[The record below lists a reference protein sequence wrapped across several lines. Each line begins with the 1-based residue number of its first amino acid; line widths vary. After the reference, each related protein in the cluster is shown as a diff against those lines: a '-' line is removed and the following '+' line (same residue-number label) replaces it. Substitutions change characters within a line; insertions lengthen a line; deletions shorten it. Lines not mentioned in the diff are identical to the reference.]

1 MVIFCKIVITFLGR
15 NTPNNKFQDVNK
27 FHRCWSPS
35 IMNLEQ
41 LIFTWKGRQ
50 LVLALLSSI
59 NYIIILTLFKRQMA
73 VYIQKK

>member
-1 MVIFCKIVITFLGR
+1 
-15 NTPNNKFQDVNK
+15 
-27 FHRCWSPS
+27 
-35 IMNLEQ
+35 MNLEQ

-50 LVLALLSSI
+50 LVLALLGSI